1 MVLEISSEAEQQLN
15 LKKPKTFFQLAKL
28 ATSTV
33 NCLSQNIQMASLNNE
48 LVEGTF
54 TAYGK

>member
-15 LKKPKTFFQLAKL
+15 LKKPKTFFQL

-54 TAYGK
+54 SAYGK